1 MSKSITILDKD
12 YSQWIQE
19 LSSRYRRSQI
29 KAAVK
34 VNEEMLRFYWG
45 LGRDIVEMKA
55 ESRWGSGFM
64 KNLSRDLKA
73 SNPDATCFSQ
83 TNLLYMKNFYLLY
96 SSYNSIAPHTAGQS
110 DDRIAQQFV
119 EQKNVLKEIPQ
130 NVDQKVVGKE
140 FAQQV
145 VEQIQ
150 KDIFSI
156 PWGHHIRI
164 IDKFLDSPE
173 KALFYVHQTVLNG
186 WSRNVLLN
194 FLNSNLYER
203 QGKAQTNFKQI
214 LPNETSD
221 LAQELTK
228 DPYNFA
234 FTGITGKYN
243 ERLLKDKLLNNITQ
257 FLVELGTGF
266 AYVGKEYRIEVGDT
280 ENFIDLLFYNLNL
293 SCYVVVEVKIGKF
306 EFADLGQLGGYVV
319 SCNHILRKEGRDN
332 PTIGL
337 LICKEKDRI
346 QAQYALESSSQPL
359 GISEYELEKFYP
371 EKVEGTIPTIAEL
384 EANLSDRIARNE
396 LPGGK

>member
-12 YSQWIQE
+12 YKQWLKE

-34 VNEEMLRFYWG
+34 VNEEMLRFYWE

-73 SNPDATCFSQ
+73 DNPDSTCFSQ

-96 SSYNSIAPHTAGQS
+96 QPYTDI
-110 DDRIAQQFV
+110 DCKFV
-119 EQKNVLKEIPQ
+119 EQTSPQ
-130 NVDQKVVGKE
+130 TVKKTEKVITQQVVEHTEGVIT
-140 FAQQV
+140 QQV

-150 KDIFSI
+150 NDLFSV
-156 PWGHHIRI
+156 PWGHHVRI
-164 IDKFLDSPE
+164 IDKCKDDSN
-173 KALFYVHQTVLNG
+173 KALFFVHQTVING
-186 WSRNVLLN
+186 WSRNLLLN
-194 FLNSNLYER
+194 FLSTDLYER
-203 QGKAQTNFKQI
+203 QGKALTNFNHT
-214 LPNETSD
+214 LPDETSD

-234 FTGITGKYN
+234 FTGITGPYN
-243 ERLLKDKLLNNITQ
+243 ERLLKDKLLNNITL

-266 AYVGKEYRIEVGDT
+266 AYVGKEYRLQVG
-280 ENFIDLLFYNLNL
+280 EREQFIDLLFYNLNL
-293 SCYVVVEVKIGKF
+293 SCYVVIEVKIGKF
-306 EFADLGQLGGYVV
+306 EFADVGQLGGYVV
-319 SCNHILRKEGRDN
+319 SCNHLLRKEGRDN

-346 QAQYALESSSQPL
+346 QAQYALESSSQPI
-359 GISEYELEKFYP
+359 GISEYDLEKFYP
-371 EKVEGTIPTIAEL
+371 EKVEGTIPSIKEIEAKLCEMNL
-384 EANLSDRIARNE
+384 EQENNGNI
-396 LPGGK
+396 